1 MPTGADI
8 ELSLMLTM
16 LLHEELSRGILVQKL
31 TGELRVE
38 RQVSI
43 VRDHLLSFINK
54 EGLRL
59 ALTRVSAAVHNV
71 ERVVQIFILSWC

>member
-1 MPTGADI
+1 MSTGADI
-8 ELSLMLTM
+8 ELGLMVTM

-43 VRDHLLSFINK
+43 VRNSLLSFINK

-59 ALTRVSAAVHNV
+59 TLTRVSATVH
-71 ERVVQIFILSWC
+71 

>member
-1 MPTGADI
+1 MMSTGADI
-8 ELSLMLTM
+8 ELCLMVAM

-43 VRDHLLSFINK
+43 VCDSLLSFINK

-59 ALTRVSAAVHNV
+59 TLTRVSATVH
-71 ERVVQIFILSWC
+71 